1 MLKNKIYKYF
11 TIEIGKS
18 FLTILFAFTAIAWTV
33 RAVNFLDLIVED
45 GFMVSTYLYY
55 SILNIPT
62 IITRFIPLAFLL
74 AIILSILR
82 FDRQNEFIILWT
94 SGLNKMK
101 VVNLFFLISL
111 FVTII
116 QIFLAVF
123 IIPDT
128 LNKSRSLLRSSD
140 LNTISSIIKSKDFSD
155 TFKYIT
161 FYVDE
166 KKGDGE
172 MKNIFIRDE
181 MSSLS
186 TIIAE
191 TKGSNNTTIIAKK
204 GYTLEGV
211 LVLHDGLIQSQ
222 DKLGN
227 IKNVNF
233 TKTELAIDNLT
244 TRTIITPKIQ
254 ETSTKVLFDCLL
266 GRTSFQEEIRNC
278 PDTNYKK
285 QVVENVSRRIGM
297 PFYIPLISLIASFLL
312 ISRKDKKDI
321 FLSKYVYFI
330 FGFVVL
336 VLAEILVR
344 FSGFSSI
351 NTLSYFLFPL
361 LMVFILYL
369 TLIKKFSDEKVSP

>member
-11 TIEIGKS
+11 TLEIGKS

-45 GFMVSTYLYY
+45 GFMVTTYLYY
-55 SILNIPT
+55 SALNIPT

-74 AIILSILR
+74 AIILSILK
-82 FDRQNEFIILWT
+82 FDRQNEFVILWT

-101 VVNLFFLISL
+101 IVNLFFLISL
-111 FVTII
+111 FVTVT

-140 LNTISSIIKSKDFSD
+140 IKTISSIVKSKDFSD

-166 KKGDGE
+166 KKENGE

-186 TIIAE
+186 TLIAE
-191 TKGSNNTTIIAKK
+191 TKGNSNTTIIAKK
-204 GYTLEGV
+204 GNTLNGK
-211 LVLHDGLIQSQ
+211 LILHDGMIQSQ
-222 DKLGN
+222 DKAGN

-254 ETSTKVLFDCLL
+254 ETSTKVLFNCLFDK
-266 GRTSFQEEIRNC
+266 RTFLKEIRNC
-278 PDTNYKK
+278 PETNYKQ

-297 PFYIPLISLIASFLL
+297 PFYIPLVSLIASFLL
-312 ISRKDKKDI
+312 TSRKNKKGI
-321 FLSKYVYFI
+321 FFSKYIYFI
-330 FGFVVL
+330 FGFIIL
-336 VLAEILVR
+336 ILAEILVR
-344 FSGFSSI
+344 FSGFSSF
-351 NTLSYFLFPL
+351 NTLSYFLFPF
-361 LMVFILYL
+361 LMVLLLYF
-369 TLIKKFSDEKVSP
+369 TLMKTFSNEKVTS